1 MSETNRPGALV
12 WTLAA
17 AGALFRIA
25 TYGHNRSLTN
35 DEARYAGDIVG
46 HSYRQ
51 VLEHA
56 RESSPPF
63 FKWSTKFAIGLF
75 GSHEYVLR
83 LVPLVFGL
91 IALLLFVRLASDLL
105 PSRARAMAVLLF
117 AVSDSLIYFSSELKP
132 YSGDVAIALLL
143 LCTAARLH
151 GRPLTWPQA
160 LACGLGGAI
169 AVWWSFASV
178 FVMAGLGT
186 VTIAAGW
193 IDGDM
198 KRVWRACVAA
208 AIWLGSFGA
217 MALTPLFRET
227 GANSGLRGL
236 WVSGFMPILPRS
248 ASDLEWY
255 PVAFIRM
262 FVAPGGFVLPG
273 IAALAFLAGA
283 AILWRQRRTAL
294 LMLLSPFPF
303 VLAASALG
311 KYPFSERLLLFVLPA
326 CLLLIAAGADWIS
339 RQAAFVAVPFA
350 VMLFA
355 PATVMAAYH
364 LKKPVSIEEIKP
376 VLQHV
381 HDAWRPGDR
390 MYVYAGAGAADGV
403 LRRPLRLSA
412 RGSRPGVDS
421 RDDWQQSWDDVD
433 QLRGGGR
440 VWILFAHVYTWGS
453 ASDETVI
460 LFHLDRVGRQLDHY
474 ADQDASAYLYDLR

>member
-1 MSETNRPGALV
+1 MSDPNRPGALV

-17 AGALFRIA
+17 AGALLRIA
-25 TYGHNRSLTN
+25 AYGHNRSLTN
-35 DEARYAGDIVG
+35 DEARYAADIVG

-56 RESSPPF
+56 RESSPPL
-63 FKWSTKFAIGLF
+63 FKWSTRFAVDLF

-83 LVPLVFGL
+83 LLPLFFGL
-91 IALLLFVRLASDLL
+91 IALILFVRLASELL
-105 PSRARAMAVLLF
+105 PPRARAMAVLLF
-117 AVSDSLIYFSSELKP
+117 AVSDSLIYYSSELKP

-143 LCTAARLH
+143 LWTATRLD
-151 GRPLTWPQA
+151 GRPWTWPQA

-178 FVMAGLGT
+178 FVLAGLGT
-186 VTIAAGW
+186 AAIAAAW
-193 IDGDM
+193 IDGDT
-198 KRVWRACVAA
+198 KRVWRAGVAA
-208 AIWLGSFGA
+208 AMWLSSFAA

-227 GANSGLRGL
+227 SANGGMRGL
-236 WVSGFMPILPRS
+236 WLSGFMPIVPRS

-255 PVAFIRM
+255 PAAFIRM

-339 RQAAFVAVPFA
+339 RQAVFVAVPFT

-364 LKKPVSIEEIKP
+364 LKKPVAIEEIKP

-381 HDAWRPGDR
+381 RDHWRPGDR
-390 MYVYAGAGAADGV
+390 MYVYAGARAAMAYYGDRYGF
-403 LRRPLRLSA
+403 
-412 RGSRPGVDS
+412 RPGDLVLGVQA
-421 RDDWQQSWDDVD
+421 RDQWQQSWDDVD
-433 QLRGGGR
+433 RLRGGAR

-453 ASDETVI
+453 ANEETVI
-460 LFHLDRVGRQLDHY
+460 LFHLDQIGRQLDRD
-474 ADQDASAYLYDLR
+474 AGQDASAYLYDLR